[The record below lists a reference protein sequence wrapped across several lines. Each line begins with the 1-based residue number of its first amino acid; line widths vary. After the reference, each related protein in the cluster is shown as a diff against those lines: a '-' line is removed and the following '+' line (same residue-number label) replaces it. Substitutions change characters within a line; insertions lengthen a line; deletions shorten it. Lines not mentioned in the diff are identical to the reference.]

1 MVTEECA
8 LVILSLQSTKEEHNQ
23 ADSKSFS
30 ESKVKKVAWAEHTS
44 LSHSI
49 NKSHSQSKSKNFSH
63 LESKDLPHPDSKGQY
78 LVEATSN
85 APQPENY
92 LARPETGNI
101 PEPEKSPTHSGKKS
115 ISQTINKS
123 LSLSEFG
130 GDEDEEA
137 VHTSMDQVYWHTSLS
152 WNSHSVWSTSSSHRS
167 HSFLHSP
174 PPYISETQLMYFP
187 ATSPPSFQL
196 PCARNLLWSLSLEAL
211 CLGCPLPSTQ
221 AMNHVEAMIVFML
234 CMRCVA
240 SPLCHS
246 VEVWRH
252 TPWTDWLPGQGYH
265 AQPPAAL
272 A

>member
-92 LARPETGNI
+92 LARPE
-101 PEPEKSPTHSGKKS
+101 KSPTHSGKKS

-130 GDEDEEA
+130 GDEDDEA
-137 VHTSMDQVYWHTSLS
+137 VHTSMDQVY
-152 WNSHSVWSTSSSHRS
+152 
-167 HSFLHSP
+167 
-174 PPYISETQLMYFP
+174 
-187 ATSPPSFQL
+187 
-196 PCARNLLWSLSLEAL
+196 
-211 CLGCPLPSTQ
+211 
-221 AMNHVEAMIVFML
+221 
-234 CMRCVA
+234 
-240 SPLCHS
+240 
-246 VEVWRH
+246 
-252 TPWTDWLPGQGYH
+252 
-265 AQPPAAL
+265 
-272 A
+272 